1 VFFPFT
7 DFGAFTAH
15 RNDMGRKAI
24 LIGFWLLGYALGFFA
39 WFASPS
45 LISAVESIGLSADL
59 AGALLTGLAGSI
71 MMLVGVFLW
80 SYLSSSN

>member
-1 VFFPFT
+1 
-7 DFGAFTAH
+7 
-15 RNDMGRKAI
+15 MGRKSI
-24 LIGFWLLGYALGFFA
+24 LLGFWLLGYALGFFA

-45 LISAVESIGLSADL
+45 LISWVESIGLSAQL

-80 SYLSSSN
+80 SFLSSSN